1 MEQYNILTKPAPTS
15 TTPLPTNT
23 VSQRDYY
30 RLLEQLERQDRAIR
44 RLEGE
49 LAAIRDAVRARS

>member
-1 MEQYNILTKPAPTS
+1 MEQYNIETKPAPTS
-15 TTPLPTNT
+15 NTPLPTNT